1 MNLLAQRW
9 THDTYFN
16 GMPKIVGPLSLSAS
30 PFSGTVNVKPG
41 DGDMPGKSDGLWP
54 LSVREMFECDRTIG

>member
-1 MNLLAQRW
+1 
-9 THDTYFN
+9 
-16 GMPKIVGPLSLSAS
+16 MPKIVGPLSLSAS
-30 PFSGTVNVKPG
+30 PFPGTVNVKPG